1 MIFKSKKGFTYIEV
15 LMALT
20 ISSFIL
26 TASYA
31 TIMSLAK
38 GSESMINYAEMN
50 SQSRNALEML
60 GRDSRMARD
69 VELATT
75 TEVMLER
82 EINGTVYDIYYAFND
97 KTGTFSRT
105 IFKDDNLSDPK
116 SKTLATRDDAQRT
129 YLYDVEQLAFTYYN
143 FRQNQTTNTREVKHV
158 QIEGILERRVLN
170 LYNTN
175 YIISARFMMR
185 NKDVTN

>member
-1 MIFKSKKGFTYIEV
+1 MSSGSKKGFTYIEV

-31 TIMSLAK
+31 VIMSLAR
-38 GSESMINYAEMN
+38 GSESMINYSEMN
-50 SQSRNALEML
+50 QQSRVALEML

-69 VELATT
+69 VELASTT
-75 TEVMLER
+75 AVMLER
-82 EINGTVYDIYYAFND
+82 DLSGTVYDIYYAFND
-97 KTGTFSRT
+97 KTGTFTRY
-105 IFKDDNLSDPK
+105 IYQDDNNSDPAK
-116 SKTLATRDDAQRT
+116 KTLAKRDDAQLT
-129 YLYDVEQLAFTYYN
+129 YLYDVDKLEFTYYN
-143 FRQNQTTNTREVKHV
+143 FRQSETTNTREVKHV

-170 LYNTN
+170 MYNTN

>member
-1 MIFKSKKGFTYIEV
+1 MKTASKKGFTYIEV

-38 GSESMINYAEMN
+38 GSESMINYSEMN
-50 SQSRNALEML
+50 AQSRVALEML

-69 VELATT
+69 VELATET
-75 TEVMLER
+75 AVMLER
-82 EINGTVYDIYYAFND
+82 EIGDTVFDIYYAFND

-105 IFKDDNLSDPK
+105 IYQNDNLSDPAK
-116 SKTLATRDDAQRT
+116 KTLSTRDDAQLT
-129 YLYDVEQLAFTYYN
+129 FLYDVEQLAFTYYN
-143 FRQNQTTNTREVKHV
+143 YRQSKTTNTREVKHV

-170 LYNTN
+170 VYNTN